1 LILVLVLFFLSNRQP
16 VDLNYWPFGIVIV
29 GVPVAA
35 VVLMAL
41 AVGFLAG
48 LVAHLPKRMGAHRRA
63 QKAEKQ
69 VAELQGKL
77 AAAPPA
83 VVR

>member
-1 LILVLVLFFLSNRQP
+1 MLFFLSNRQP